1 MTMTSELELLTV
13 EEAATILRL
22 SPATL
27 NKWRS
32 LHNSGPKFTRVGRR
46 VLYPRQA
53 LEDFVRRNVFDST
66 SAYGLHNA

>member
-1 MTMTSELELLTV
+1 MPSDVELLTV
-13 EEAATILRL
+13 EEAASLLRL

-46 VLYPRQA
+46 VLYSRQA
-53 LEDFVRRNVFDST
+53 LEDFIRRNVFDST
-66 SAYGLHNA
+66 SAYGVRHA